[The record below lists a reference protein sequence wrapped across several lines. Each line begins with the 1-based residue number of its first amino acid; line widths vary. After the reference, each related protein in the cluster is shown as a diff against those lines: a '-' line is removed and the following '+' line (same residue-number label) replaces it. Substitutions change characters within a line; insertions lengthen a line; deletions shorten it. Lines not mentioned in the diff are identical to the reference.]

1 MGARRRLLLRLLR
14 LVVCV
19 QAAALVGTI
28 AAAARPPA
36 MYVFGSSILDVG
48 NNNHL
53 PGAAV
58 GRANM
63 PYNGIDF
70 PGSIPTGRFSN
81 GYNIADYV
89 AKNMGFACS
98 PPAYLSLASSG
109 DLTTTALS
117 SGISYASGGAG
128 ILDSTNAGNTIPLS
142 KQVEYFGATKAKMVA
157 AVGLRAAS
165 AQLSR
170 SIFLVG
176 IGNNDM
182 FVSAMAARAQNRSA
196 ADRTNAAALYVNLI
210 ANYSAT
216 VEELYSMGARKFAL
230 VNVGLLGCTPAA
242 RVLGPAGPACWED
255 LNRLAAGFNGALRPR
270 LAGLAPRLPGLVY
283 SLADSFGFTRD
294 VLADPRASGYA
305 DDVAGACCGSG
316 RLAAEAAC
324 SPNATTLCADRDRL
338 VYWDVVH
345 LTQRTASL
353 VARAFYDG
361 PAKYTTPINFMQLA
375 RSS

>member
-1 MGARRRLLLRLLR
+1 M
-14 LVVCV
+14 
-19 QAAALVGTI
+19 Q
-28 AAAARPPA
+28 
-36 MYVFGSSILDVG
+36 
-48 NNNHL
+48 
-53 PGAAV
+53 
-58 GRANM
+58 
-63 PYNGIDF
+63 
-70 PGSIPTGRFSN
+70 
-81 GYNIADYV
+81 
-89 AKNMGFACS
+89 
-98 PPAYLSLASSG
+98 
-109 DLTTTALS
+109 
-117 SGISYASGGAG
+117 
-128 ILDSTNAGNTIPLS
+128 NAGNTIQLS

-176 IGNNDM
+176 MGNNDM
-182 FVSAMAARAQNRSA
+182 FVSAMAARSQNRSA

-338 VYWDVVH
+338 VYWDGVH